1 MNPLKVFIGLAM
13 IMLGLTLLALK
24 SVEVS
29 YGGVVLI
36 GPIPVVFGSNSE
48 MALLAVILAAILL
61 LIPLLTRW

>member
-24 SVEVS
+24 SVKVS

-48 MALLAVILAAILL
+48 MAFFAVILAAILL